1 MTSGNDTKMEV
12 DPAFVATMKAKT
24 EAVYKAF
31 HQAHQAMRFA
41 SRAIDELQA
50 VMPQELQTLMPVPQV
65 SDSETNSSNLSRKN
79 SKPRQR
85 PAPYTKVPPRSAATV
100 TPTTNL
106 VSANTSPGSPTT
118 ANESIAAT
126 ALTTTLPN
134 SGIIQ
139 QQQQNTPTLRKRA
152 SRSPTRPTATA
163 QSATTSSNTSRREPP
178 TFTPEQAALLDEFIK
193 YFNLRVESTNIPQW
207 KIGAEISSYAGNSIK
222 MDQSTVSRMARR
234 LGVPKSQTGVE
245 AVKKWIAAE
254 KARIA
259 AESGASGAT
268 SSPVVTENNA
278 AMTNET
284 TGSSSIATAND
295 IKNNIIDNNTHIATI
310 DIPNMTTT
318 TTPTTYESLVPKK
331 ESHES

>member
-1 MTSGNDTKMEV
+1 MSTGNEPKMEV
-12 DPAFVATMKAKT
+12 DPTFVATMKAKT

-50 VMPQELQTLMPVPQV
+50 VMPQELQTLMPAPQV
-65 SDSETNSSNLSRKN
+65 SDSETNSSNMSRKN
-79 SKPRQR
+79 SKVKQR
-85 PAPYTKVPPRSAATV
+85 AAPYTKGPTRAAAGST
-100 TPTTNL
+100 
-106 VSANTSPGSPTT
+106 ANTSPGSPTT
-118 ANESIAAT
+118 TNETIAAA

-134 SGIIQ
+134 SGIMQ
-139 QQQQNTPTLRKRA
+139 QHPQNMSTIRKRA
-152 SRSPTRPTATA
+152 SRSPAHPNTTA
-163 QSATTSSNTSRREPP
+163 QSATAGSNTTSRREPP
-178 TFTPEQAALLDEFIK
+178 TFTPEQASLLDEFIK

-259 AESGASGAT
+259 AEGGAT
-268 SSPVVTENNA
+268 ATAVSSTPVANENNTTMA
-278 AMTNET
+278 NET
-284 TGSSSIATAND
+284 TGTSSNLD
-295 IKNNIIDNNTHIATI
+295 IITRPGLKGEKK
-310 DIPNMTTT
+310 P
-318 TTPTTYESLVPKK
+318 LVSNLPLYN
-331 ESHES
+331 EVS